1 MQQIRKSF
9 TLLTIAFFLLTLVAA
24 ASMMGI
30 GKTHDARW
38 LELHTDIVSELQD
51 LRESYKDM
59 LLASQRYL
67 ITGDKLQF
75 STFDTAS
82 NLVKEHLYALKAQ
95 DGGRFANGEKMRG
108 ITARLT
114 LVLEQVAMDVQSR
127 KARDVSFRDRMF
139 TTRELR
145 EASRVSQDLLD
156 IERLEEQDV
165 RGYLARESKAQ
176 GNALP
181 MILMLLSALCGVFGL
196 ATMAGARQNDGDSI
210 AAGGIGNAD
219 AENLALRAEVE
230 TLQAQL
236 ERLANIDD
244 LTEALNTRG
253 LEKALRAEENRAF
266 RAGNQLIAMALDCD
280 NFQKVNAAF
289 GPRTSDVVLKE
300 ICKRIKAT
308 LRPSD
313 HVARV
318 DGDEF
323 VILLPDTQLAYG
335 LKVAERIRASIA
347 DAPLKAAQDLVP
359 VTASIGLTAL
369 PSRALSTTEVL
380 TFARSA
386 LKRAK
391 QEGNRVALGRESAGL
406 NDDIEIGDDEHE
418 SQSIVAQLLDQSQF
432 KVVYQPIIDLRT
444 EEISGYEALTRG
456 PDGAFESP
464 GDFFRLCVENN
475 ILSTVDLQCL
485 KLSLANTPP
494 IGHNR
499 RIHLNLFPST
509 LLEIPVDQLIA
520 LFPADRK
527 DTTYCIEISEQQ
539 FVSEPSYI
547 RDHVAALKQAG
558 ILVAIDDVGFGRS
571 SLETLILLEPDLV
584 KVDRTYVAG
593 VASEPAKARLLRRL
607 ANVAKSL
614 GAEIVAEGIEN
625 KKDLPVLMEMGINY
639 GQGFLWGDLL
649 PVLPPATMI

>member
-1 MQQIRKSF
+1 MQQIRKSL
-9 TLLTIAFFLLTLVAA
+9 TLLTIAFFLLSLVAV

-30 GKTHDARW
+30 GRTHDARW
-38 LELHTDIVSELQD
+38 LDLHTDIVSELQD

-95 DGGRFANGEKMRG
+95 DGGRFANSEKMRG

-145 EASRVSQDLLD
+145 EASRVSQDLLEV
-156 IERLEEQDV
+156 ERLEEQEI

-196 ATMAGARQNDGDSI
+196 ATMAGARHDDGI
-210 AAGGIGNAD
+210 ASD
-219 AENLALRAEVE
+219 ATSGDPQKQALQAEIE
-230 TLQAQL
+230 SLQAQL

-289 GPRTSDVVLKE
+289 GPRTSDVILKE

-369 PSRALSTTEVL
+369 PSRSLSTTEVL

-386 LKRAK
+386 LKRAQ
-391 QEGNRVALGRESAGL
+391 QEGNRVALGRDSAGL
-406 NDDIEIGDDEHE
+406 TDDIDIGDDEHE

-432 KVVYQPIIDLRT
+432 KVLYQPIIDLRT
-444 EEISGYEALTRG
+444 EEISGYEALSRG

-485 KLSLANTPP
+485 KLCLANTPP

-625 KKDLPVLMEMGINY
+625 KNDLPVLMEMGINY
-639 GQGFLWGDLL
+639 GQGFLWGGLL